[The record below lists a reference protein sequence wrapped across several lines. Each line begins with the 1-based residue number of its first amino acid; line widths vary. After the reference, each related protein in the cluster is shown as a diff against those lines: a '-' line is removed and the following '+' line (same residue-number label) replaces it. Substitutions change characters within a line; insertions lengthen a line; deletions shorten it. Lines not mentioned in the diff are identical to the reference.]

1 MRSDRLAQ
9 AFVFTFLLLTGCA
22 SAQERVCL
30 RDACYSVEV
39 ARTDEARSQGLMF
52 RPGLDQGKGMFFIF
66 DVEDVYPFWMKNT
79 LFAIDIIWLDRDR
92 RVVFVASDVP
102 PCTAEP
108 CPRYTPSASA
118 MYVLEVPAGDVAR
131 YGIQPGDLLR

>member
-1 MRSDRLAQ
+1 MRSDRLAH
-9 AFVFTFLLLTGCA
+9 AFVFTFLLWAGCA
-22 SAQERVCL
+22 CAQEHVCL

-52 RPGLDQGKGMFFIF
+52 RPGLGQGKGMFFIF
-66 DVEDVYPFWMKNT
+66 DDEEVYPFWMKNT
-79 LFAIDIIWLDRDR
+79 LFAIDIIWLGRDK
-92 RVVFVASDVP
+92 RVVYIASDAQ

-108 CPRYTPSASA
+108 CPLYTPSASA
-118 MYVLEVPAGDVAR
+118 MYVLEIPAGDVNR